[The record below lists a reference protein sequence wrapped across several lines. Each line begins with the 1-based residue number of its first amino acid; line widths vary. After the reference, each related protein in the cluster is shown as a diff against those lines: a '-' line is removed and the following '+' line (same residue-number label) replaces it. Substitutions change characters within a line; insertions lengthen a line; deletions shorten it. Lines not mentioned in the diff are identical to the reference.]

1 MPSFRNKLD
10 KTHICFFVV
19 SILMFKQMLFMIMA
33 TITLTAFMTIAIYTG
48 SETAQA
54 ASTNMIK
61 NATAAGT
68 NMTQPLVA
76 ANASK

>member
-1 MPSFRNKLD
+1 
-10 KTHICFFVV
+10 
-19 SILMFKQMLFMIMA
+19 
-33 TITLTAFMTIAIYTG
+33 MTIAIYTG

-54 ASTNMIK
+54 AITNMIK

>member
-1 MPSFRNKLD
+1 
-10 KTHICFFVV
+10 
-19 SILMFKQMLFMIMA
+19 MLFCRKHLNVQTNVELVA

-54 ASTNMIK
+54 AGTNMTKNATAVGTNMTKNATAAGTNMTK

-68 NMTQPLVA
+68 NMTQP
-76 ANASK
+76 

>member
-1 MPSFRNKLD
+1 
-10 KTHICFFVV
+10 
-19 SILMFKQMLFMIMA
+19 
-33 TITLTAFMTIAIYTG
+33 MTIAIHSG

-54 ASTNMIK
+54 AGTNMTK